1 MVYNSNVLH
10 FEPRYCDSTE
20 VFSNFN
26 KYLILR
32 KNFIV
37 SLLVL
42 YIHTVIM
49 IRKKLEAKK
58 TISKNKEKVKG
69 INKIVKQRG
78 DELLKWKMENA
89 VQKRFFSLEDREQKL
104 LEKTYIV
111 FAQVCPE
118 LTRED
123 YLNRLSKSD
132 KLDTVTKAVLKKV
145 IWI

>member
-1 MVYNSNVLH
+1 M
-10 FEPRYCDSTE
+10 
-20 VFSNFN
+20 
-26 KYLILR
+26 IG
-32 KNFIV
+32 KNQ
-37 SLLVL
+37 
-42 YIHTVIM
+42 
-49 IRKKLEAKK
+49 KLKK
-58 TISKNKEKVKG
+58 TMPKNKEKVKE
-69 INKIVKQRG
+69 INKVVKQKG
-78 DELLKWKMENA
+78 EELLKWKVENT

-132 KLDTVTKAVLKKV
+132 KLDTTTKTILKKV